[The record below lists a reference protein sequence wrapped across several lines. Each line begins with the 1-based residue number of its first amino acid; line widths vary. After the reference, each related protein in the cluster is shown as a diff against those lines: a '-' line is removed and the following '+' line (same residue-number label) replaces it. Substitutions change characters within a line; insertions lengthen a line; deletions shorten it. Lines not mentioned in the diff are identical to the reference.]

1 MTLKQA
7 CWDTETTG
15 VRTDEDRIIT
25 AFISLR
31 DGDRIVS
38 EHSWVIDPGI
48 EIPEEASA
56 VHGMTTEWVR
66 EHGEKYQGKA
76 IDEIAKTL
84 SNASHAGYVITGYN
98 NSFDLAILE
107 AEIKRHFPGIT
118 GLRFKEEGRFI
129 DPLILDRAI
138 DRYRKGSRKLADVA
152 RHYGVNFNEDEAH
165 AADYDVKVTAELVP
179 KVLNAAYKAL
189 PKLKGL
195 SQGEIIDALQGMQR
209 DWKRDWAD
217 HLTEYFAKTGKTE
230 DDGSKIVVNGNF
242 PW

>member
-31 DGDRIVS
+31 DGDKVVS

-48 EIPEEASA
+48 DIPEEASA

-66 EHGEKYQGKA
+66 EHGEKYIGKA
-76 IDEIAKTL
+76 IDEIARTL
-84 SNASHAGYVITGYN
+84 SDASHAGYVITGYN

-107 AEIKRHFPGIT
+107 AELKRHFPGIT

-129 DPLILDRAI
+129 DPIILDRAI
-138 DRYRKGSRKLADVA
+138 DKYRKGSRNLSDVA
-152 RHYGVNFNEDEAH
+152 RHYGIEFNEAEAH
-165 AADYDVKVTAELVP
+165 EASYDVKITAQLVP
-179 KVLNAAYKAL
+179 KVLNAAYKAIPEL
-189 PKLKGL
+189 QGL
-195 SQGEIIDALQGMQR
+195 TPDEIIDTLQGYQ
-209 DWKRDWAD
+209 KTEKAKWAQ
-217 HLTEYFAKTGKTE
+217 HLTEYFQGIGKTE
-230 DDGSKIVVNGNF
+230 EDGSAIVVNGNF

>member
-1 MTLKQA
+1 MSLKQA

-31 DGDRIVS
+31 DGDRVVS

-66 EHGEKYQGKA
+66 ERGEKYIGKA
-76 IDEIAKTL
+76 IDEIAKVL
-84 SNASHAGYVITGYN
+84 SNASHEGYVITGYN

-107 AEIKRHFPGIT
+107 AELKRNFSGIT

-129 DPLILDRAI
+129 DPIIIDRSI

-152 RHYGVNFNEDEAH
+152 RHYGIEFNEAEAH
-165 AADYDVKVTAELVP
+165 EASYDVKITAQLVP
-179 KVLNAAYKAL
+179 KVLNAAYRAI
-189 PKLKGL
+189 P
-195 SQGEIIDALQGMQR
+195 ELQGLTPDEIVDTLQEYQ
-209 DWKRDWAD
+209 KTEKAKWAQ
-217 HLTEYFAKTGKTE
+217 HLTEYFQGVGKTE
-230 DDGSKIVVNGNF
+230 EDGSAIVVNGNF